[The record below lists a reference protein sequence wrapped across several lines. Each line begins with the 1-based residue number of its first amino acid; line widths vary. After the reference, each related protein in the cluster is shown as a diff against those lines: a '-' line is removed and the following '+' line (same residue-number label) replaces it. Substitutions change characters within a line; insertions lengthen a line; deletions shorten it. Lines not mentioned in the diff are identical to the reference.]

1 MIPRLLIRN
10 VRRLVLLAGLCLA
23 AAVLVV
29 GFGAW
34 FNGSDAYPDSG
45 EIDANDD
52 AYVGEPVHIW
62 GEVTAVDDETFVV
75 TSDPLTLR
83 VEGSLPPDIDLGD
96 GVQVYGT
103 LTSDRRVVSAS
114 YHAQSSE
121 AIGRMYLASVVGIA
135 LAAGAFLRRWGVD
148 THRWAFVP
156 REEE

>member
-1 MIPRLLIRN
+1 

-29 GFGAW
+29 GFGVW

-45 EIDANDD
+45 AVDANYD
-52 AYVGEPVHIW
+52 AYVGETVHVW

-75 TSDPLTLR
+75 TSGPLTLR
-83 VEGSLPPDIDLGD
+83 VEGSLPPDIAPGD

-114 YHAQSSE
+114 HHAQSSE
-121 AIGRMYLASVVGIA
+121 AIGRMYLVSVVGIA
-135 LAAGAFLRRWGVD
+135 LAAGAFLRRWRVD

-156 REEE
+156 REGE

>member
-1 MIPRLLIRN
+1 M
-10 VRRLVLLAGLCLA
+10 
-23 AAVLVV
+23 
-29 GFGAW
+29 W
-34 FNGSDAYPDSG
+34 FNGSDAYPDP
-45 EIDANDD
+45 EAVDANYD
-52 AYVGEPVHIW
+52 AYVGETVHVW

-75 TSDPLTLR
+75 TSGPLALR
-83 VEGSLPPDIDLGD
+83 VEGSLPPDIAPGD

-121 AIGRMYLASVVGIA
+121 AIGRMYLVSVVGIA

>member
-1 MIPRLLIRN
+1 M
-10 VRRLVLLAGLCLA
+10 RRLVLLAGLCLA

-29 GFGAW
+29 GFGVW

-45 EIDANDD
+45 AVDANYD
-52 AYVGEPVHIW
+52 AYVGETVHVW

-75 TSDPLTLR
+75 TSGPLTLR
-83 VEGSLPPDIDLGD
+83 VEGSLPPDIAPGD

-114 YHAQSSE
+114 HHAQSSE
-121 AIGRMYLASVVGIA
+121 AIGRMYLVSVVGIA
-135 LAAGAFLRRWGVD
+135 LAAGAFLCRWRVD

-156 REEE
+156 REGK

>member
-1 MIPRLLIRN
+1 

-29 GFGAW
+29 GFGVW
-34 FNGSDAYPDSG
+34 FNGSDAYPDP
-45 EIDANDD
+45 EAVDANYD
-52 AYVGEPVHIW
+52 AYVGETVHVW

-75 TSDPLTLR
+75 TSGPLALR
-83 VEGSLPPDIDLGD
+83 VEGSLPPDIAPGD

-114 YHAQSSE
+114 HHAQSSE
-121 AIGRMYLASVVGIA
+121 AIGRMYLVSVVGIA
-135 LAAGAFLRRWGVD
+135 LAAGAFLRRWRVD

-156 REEE
+156 REGE